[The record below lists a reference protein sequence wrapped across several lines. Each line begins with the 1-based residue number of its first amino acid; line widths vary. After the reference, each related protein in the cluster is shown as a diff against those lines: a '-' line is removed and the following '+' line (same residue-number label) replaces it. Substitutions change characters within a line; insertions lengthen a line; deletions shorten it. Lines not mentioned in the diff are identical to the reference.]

1 MAVQFGAWVTLT
13 HNSTGTCFIIHRLP
27 AALQART
34 EGLRLKHDAGHTSA
48 GGLRGDFE
56 EAVNAEGA
64 PGAVHPI
71 IHDHPVP
78 GRQCL
83 YLGRRQ
89 DAYVVGI
96 APDDNIGSAG
106 RNLGRAVRRE
116 RCSRQIWQPPD
127 TVMWD
132 NRCILHRRDGF
143 PNNQNRI
150 LRHTQIGGDV
160 AR

>member
-1 MAVQFGAWVTLT
+1 MAAQFGAWVTLT

-48 GGLRGDFE
+48 GSLRGDFE
-56 EAVNAEGA
+56 EAENAEEA

-96 APDDNIGSAG
+96 APDDNKALLDEISAAPCVGSV
-106 RNLGRAVRRE
+106 VRDRYG
-116 RCSRQIWQPPD
+116 
-127 TVMWD
+127 
-132 NRCILHRRDGF
+132 NRLTR
-143 PNNQNRI
+143 
-150 LRHTQIGGDV
+150 
-160 AR
+160 